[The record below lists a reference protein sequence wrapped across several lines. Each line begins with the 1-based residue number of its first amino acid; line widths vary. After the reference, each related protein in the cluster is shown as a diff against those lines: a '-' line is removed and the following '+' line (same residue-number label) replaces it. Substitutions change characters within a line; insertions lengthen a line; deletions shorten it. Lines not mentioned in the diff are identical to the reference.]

1 MGDENPAILSEEEDS
16 VIGTSQVS
24 LLWARLHNLDL
35 QLWRESRAIASER
48 ARAESL
54 TLLIQ
59 EIRAEL
65 ANLSHRLNRL
75 QARVQRCETAL
86 NLDSLD

>member
-1 MGDENPAILSEEEDS
+1 MSDANPAILSDDEDS
-16 VIGTSQVS
+16 VIGTGQLS

-35 QLWRESRAIASER
+35 QLWRESRAIESER
-48 ARAESL
+48 ARVESL
-54 TLLIQ
+54 NLLVQ

-65 ANLSHRLNRL
+65 ASINYHLNRL
-75 QARVQRCETAL
+75 QARIERCENTL